1 MNTIRILSAFG
12 VLLAFVVIAL
22 GAWTRLADAGLG
34 CPDWPGCYGF
44 VTFPTTASEIA
55 QAEALYPDSP
65 VEIDKIIPEVV
76 HRYFAASLG
85 LLAIVILFFSLKNNK
100 HIKLSAA
107 LLTVI
112 IGQGIFGYLTVSL
125 KLYPLIVTG
134 HLFGAMIVTSI
145 FLIMF
150 LNTSNYQ
157 YSSNVLRSRRTLIY
171 IGVGLVLGQIFL
183 GAWTSTNYAARACL
197 DFPLCQGQ
205 LIPPTD
211 FSEGFNF
218 LQSLGPNY
226 LFGQLSNEARVAI
239 HLTHRIGAVIVLLYS
254 IFLATKIYSKQTKLF
269 VFTFLGILGIQ
280 IFLGINN
287 IISSLPLWNAVAH
300 NMVGVMLFLW
310 FVVMIYFSYKGKNE
324 SGSLS

>member
-1 MNTIRILSAFG
+1 M
-12 VLLAFVVIAL
+12 
-22 GAWTRLADAGLG
+22 
-34 CPDWPGCYGF
+34 
-44 VTFPTTASEIA
+44 
-55 QAEALYPDSP
+55 
-65 VEIDKIIPEVV
+65 

-100 HIKLSAA
+100 HIKLSSA
-107 LLTVI
+107 LLAVI
-112 IGQGIFGYLTVSL
+112 IGQGIFGYLTVTL

-157 YSSNVLRSRRTLIY
+157 FKSNILRSRRALIY
-171 IGVGLVLGQIFL
+171 IGFGLVLLQIFL

-239 HLTHRIGAVIVLLYS
+239 HLTHRIGAVIVLFYS

-287 IISSLPLWNAVAH
+287 ILSSLPLGNAVAH

-324 SGSLS
+324 SGSIS

>member
-55 QAEALYPDSP
+55 QAEVLYPDSP

-145 FLIMF
+145 FLIIF

-218 LQSLGPNY
+218 FQSLGPNY

-239 HLTHRIGAVIVLLYS
+239 HLTHRIGAIIVLLYS

-287 IISSLPLWNAVAH
+287 ILSSLPLWNAVAH

-324 SGSLS
+324 SGSIS